1 MHGTRPRVFAAQ
13 DEFLAAGEEQF
24 ALYRVDT
31 VVGGGDG
38 DRLAGQET
46 VGVAEGFVRQC
57 RGLAAASHLQGF
69 LRTHLGWCAMAEA
82 EHPSQP
88 GLHLRVIVDQRR
100 GDRRALEEPQ
110 AVRHG
115 EVGDGR
121 FAEQEIAVLARQLAL
136 QSRHECRPL
145 VARLFQ
151 RQAAGA
157 AAAE

>member
-1 MHGTRPRVFAAQ
+1 
-13 DEFLAAGEEQF
+13 
-24 ALYRVDT
+24 
-31 VVGGGDG
+31 
-38 DRLAGQET
+38 
-46 VGVAEGFVRQC
+46 
-57 RGLAAASHLQGF
+57 
-69 LRTHLGWCAMAEA
+69 MAEA

-100 GDRRALEEPQ
+100 CDRRALEEPQ